1 MSTTRPGTTPVR
13 AVDALHDPADARRSS
28 RLVRS
33 APAALLSAAGFLA
46 LMGTLL
52 MTEDL
57 TGVALFPAAMIA
69 LAFAGIA
76 LGGGLAGVALRLRRH
91 RLGGGRIALT
101 ASSVAAA
108 GGFLLVV
115 MVPVGLATG
124 GLSGDAPVAVD
135 RLAAIAMVALWVGA
149 FVGATSTG
157 IGVWRSAVPSRATGV
172 TLTGA
177 GLLFLVPFSIEV
189 ANLGRPPVGVIV
201 ALFATWMVLF
211 GGVGIALRRT

>member
-1 MSTTRPGTTPVR
+1 MSTTRPGTSR
-13 AVDALHDPADARRSS
+13 ASAVHALHDPADAHRPA

-57 TGVALFPAAMIA
+57 TGVTLFPGAMIA

-76 LGGGLAGVALRLRRH
+76 LGGGLAGVTLRLRRH
-91 RLGGGRIALT
+91 RLGGGRTALI
-101 ASSVAAA
+101 SSGVAAA
-108 GGFLLVV
+108 GGILLVV

-124 GLSGDAPVAVD
+124 GLSGDAPAAVD
-135 RLAAIAMVALWVGA
+135 RAAAIAMLALWVGT
-149 FVGATSTG
+149 FVATTSTG
-157 IGVWRSAVPSRATGV
+157 IGVWRSAVPSRAIGV

-177 GLLFLVPFSIEV
+177 GLLFIVPLSIEV
-189 ANLGRPPVGVIV
+189 ANVGRPPVGVIV

-211 GGVGIALRRT
+211 GGAGIALRRA

>member
-13 AVDALHDPADARRSS
+13 AVDALHDPADAHRSS

-33 APAALLSAAGFLA
+33 APAALLSAAGLLA
-46 LMGTLL
+46 LMGALL
-52 MTEDL
+52 ITEDL
-57 TGVALFPAAMIA
+57 TGITLFPAAMIA

-91 RLGGGRIALT
+91 RLGGGRTALIS
-101 ASSVAAA
+101 SSVAAA
-108 GGFLLVV
+108 GGTLLVV

-135 RLAAIAMVALWVGA
+135 RLAAIAILALWVGT
-149 FVGATSTG
+149 FVGATATG
-157 IGVWRSAVPSRATGV
+157 IGVWRSAVPSRAIGV

-177 GLLFLVPFSIEV
+177 GLLFLVPVSIEV
-189 ANLGRPPVGVIV
+189 AIVGRPPVAVIV
-201 ALFATWMVLF
+201 ALFSTWMVLF
-211 GGVGIALRRT
+211 GGTGIALRR